1 MVIRSGRAKTGGKK
15 YAVADGVSEEDKE
28 IIKGALQWNL
38 AGTDKGPSTWRSD
51 WRDATKEY
59 RAFMATKKGKAL
71 DNAQLIKTDEFIA
84 MKKAYDLFLENNP
97 DGPKIQQPK
106 RSKRSLEHSEDGPNK
121 KSKLIEMDYDLVGD
135 KGKRLLQLINQANTL
150 ELSLKM
156 FTSELKSF
164 KSEMEGTQVKTKTS
178 KVDVSVISDEE

>member
-1 MVIRSGRAKTGGKK
+1 MVPR
-15 YAVADGVSEEDKE
+15 
-28 IIKGALQWNL
+28 
-38 AGTDKGPSTWRSD
+38 
-51 WRDATKEY
+51 
-59 RAFMATKKGKAL
+59 F
-71 DNAQLIKTDEFIA
+71 
-84 MKKAYDLFLENNP
+84 NN
-97 DGPKIQQPK
+97 Q
-106 RSKRSLEHSEDGPNK
+106 SEDGPNK

>member
-106 RSKRSLEHSEDGPNK
+106 RRWSQQEIKAHRDGLRFGRRQGQKVVAAHQPGEYARVVVEDVH
-121 KSKLIEMDYDLVGD
+121 E
-135 KGKRLLQLINQANTL
+135 RTQELQ
-150 ELSLKM
+150 K
-156 FTSELKSF
+156 
-164 KSEMEGTQVKTKTS
+164 
-178 KVDVSVISDEE
+178 